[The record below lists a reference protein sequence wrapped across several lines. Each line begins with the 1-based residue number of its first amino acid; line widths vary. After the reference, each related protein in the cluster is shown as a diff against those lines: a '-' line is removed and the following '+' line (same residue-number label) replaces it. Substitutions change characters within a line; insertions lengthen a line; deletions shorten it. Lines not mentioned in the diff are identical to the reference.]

1 MNDLLLEAKDLA
13 CHFPGPRGTNEA
25 VKGLNLSL
33 REGELIGLI
42 GPDGA
47 GKTTSFRMLVG
58 LQKPT
63 SGKLDRFIGKDR
75 IAYVPQT
82 FSLSPDLTVEEN
94 MQLQAGVYGLKE
106 YKTRMTE
113 LLRSV
118 DLEPFRN
125 RMSGA
130 LSGGMKQ
137 KLALC
142 VALLPDPRLLFLDE
156 PTTGVDPVSRR
167 EFWKLLHEVHDR
179 GVAIL
184 FSTPYMD
191 EAEYAERMLL
201 MYEGQVLS
209 QGTQDDFQS
218 ALPGLVFK
226 VITQQRRQ
234 VQQVLATWN
243 PMDLFGEGDVIRV
256 RFPQQAME
264 PLLERIAAIPGV
276 ERVRPSKPMLEDV
289 FLHAL
294 SDLGARQEVNHG

>member
-1 MNDLLLEAKDLA
+1 
-13 CHFPGPRGTNEA
+13 
-25 VKGLNLSL
+25 
-33 REGELIGLI
+33 
-42 GPDGA
+42 
-47 GKTTSFRMLVG
+47 
-58 LQKPT
+58 
-63 SGKLDRFIGKDR
+63 
-75 IAYVPQT
+75 
-82 FSLSPDLTVEEN
+82 
-94 MQLQAGVYGLKE
+94 
-106 YKTRMTE
+106 
-113 LLRSV
+113 
-118 DLEPFRN
+118 
-125 RMSGA
+125 
-130 LSGGMKQ
+130 
-137 KLALC
+137 
-142 VALLPDPRLLFLDE
+142 
-156 PTTGVDPVSRR
+156 
-167 EFWKLLHEVHDR
+167 
-179 GVAIL
+179 VAIL